1 MEQSESLLLKCVQ
14 HEKVNYV
21 HSTTHLLLIFCSRSL
36 VQRIEKL
43 EKTTDSYR
51 ESQARIKADR
61 EANDKFH
68 HDVTTRWVPWNVRR
82 MVAQAGKAFSLS
94 L

>member
-1 MEQSESLLLKCVQ
+1 MYI
-14 HEKVNYV
+14 HV
-21 HSTTHLLLIFCSRSL
+21 HVCSTPKMTHLLTHILNCSRSL

-43 EKTTDSYR
+43 EKTTDNYR

-94 L
+94 